1 MNGIKKMLLGIAIM
15 MAVIV
20 FHMFC
25 ADGLVTD
32 LIAIIGLMLVIIG
45 YNTND
50 NDSKQNDQIRIC
62 EQGGKINDSDIIHIN
77 DCVHKHYL
85 VFGKI
90 GVCNSKQES

>member
-50 NDSKQNDQIRIC
+50 NDNKQN
-62 EQGGKINDSDIIHIN
+62 E
-77 DCVHKHYL
+77 
-85 VFGKI
+85 
-90 GVCNSKQES
+90 